1 VAADRW
7 SGPAPWMSMILHKGD
22 IRSHVSDRE
31 PASSLDVLCW
41 CGASMSPFYLEG
53 DLAGTPVS
61 FSPSV
66 RSMRGSQ
73 VGRDV
78 LRQDT
83 AVLRYASRV
92 ILTKPAQKLTRFPGR
107 APDVLARLQVAV
119 QGHTAVSVR
128 RPGEQAL

>member
-1 VAADRW
+1 VVR
-7 SGPAPWMSMILHKGD
+7 SIILHKGD

-31 PASSLDVLCW
+31 PASSPDGLCW
-41 CGASMSPFYLEG
+41 LGSLMSPFYVEG

-78 LRQDT
+78 LRQDA
-83 AVLRYASRV
+83 AVLR
-92 ILTKPAQKLTRFPGR
+92 
-107 APDVLARLQVAV
+107 
-119 QGHTAVSVR
+119 
-128 RPGEQAL
+128 